1 MKAMI
6 LAGGFGS
13 RLAEETH
20 TVPKPM
26 VEIGEKPI
34 LWHIMKIY
42 EAHGITDFVICLGY
56 KANYV
61 KQYFLNYSNSL
72 SDFSLSLA
80 DGSVSVHSRKT
91 ENWTID
97 FIDTGLHTM
106 TGGRIKRA
114 IEALNIR
121 ETFCLTYGDG
131 LSDVDISA
139 SVEHHFAERKK
150 CTVTA
155 VQPPGRFGVMDIDTN
170 GLTTGFREKIV
181 SDQYR
186 INGGFFVV
194 EPSVVGL
201 IESDETVWEDY
212 PLRTLAEDNQ
222 LAAYKHDGFW
232 QPMDT
237 LRDKLL
243 LQEYW
248 EQGDVPWGVKES

>member
-20 TVPKPM
+20 AVPKPM
-26 VEIGEKPI
+26 VEIGDKPI

-42 EAHGITDFVICLGY
+42 EGHGITDFIVCLGY
-56 KANYV
+56 KADFV

-72 SDFSLSLA
+72 SDFSLTLA
-80 DGSVSVHSRKT
+80 DGSVRVHSRKT

-106 TGGRIKRA
+106 TGGRIRRA
-114 IEALNIR
+114 IEALNLT

-131 LSDVDISA
+131 LSDVDVTA
-139 SVEHHFAERKK
+139 SINHHKEMKK
-150 CTVTA
+150 MCTVTA
-155 VQPPGRFGVMDIDTN
+155 VQPPGRFGVMDI
-170 GLTTGFREKIV
+170 GSEGQVVGFREKVI
-181 SDQYR
+181 SDQHR

-194 EPSVVGL
+194 EPDVASL
-201 IESDETVWEDY
+201 ITSDETVWEDY
-212 PLRTLAEDNQ
+212 PLRHMAENNQ
-222 LAAYKHDGFW
+222 LAAFKHDGFW

-237 LRDKLL
+237 LRDKMV

-248 EQGDVPWGVKES
+248 DSGNVPWGTKS